1 MTNQL
6 SNNNRIA
13 KNTLLLYLRMFFM
26 MGVSLYTSRL
36 VLNALGVE
44 DYGIY
49 SVVGGFISLFAIISN
64 SLTAAIS
71 RFITYE
77 LGKEQQG
84 RVKEVFSTSVI
95 IQLIIAAIVLL
106 FSEVIGVWFLNTEM
120 TIPTERLNAA
130 NWVFQF
136 SLVVFV
142 VNLISVPY
150 NATIIAHE
158 HMKAFAY
165 IGIIDAL
172 LKLLSAFLIYISP
185 IDQLI
190 FYAALMCVSSLIV
203 RIIYGIYCNK
213 YFVECKFDWMLNK
226 PLLREIFSFAGW
238 NFIGAGSGVLR
249 DQGVNVLLNI
259 FCGPIVNAARGIA
272 MQVNAA
278 VQQFSNSFTTALNPQ
293 ITKSFASGDR
303 TYAFKL
309 VFQGAKYSYYLLY
322 IVSLPIILEVD
333 TILKVWLGFVPD
345 YSNVFVQLSLIYVL
359 SESISFTMV
368 TLMLATGNIR
378 NYQILVGGCQML
390 NFPLSYL
397 LLRNGVSP
405 EYTFIVSIFVAICCL
420 FLRLFMLKRMVALPI
435 GRFFHSVFFKI
446 ILVSLASLPLP
457 LLYTTYIESS
467 VLRVVGTV
475 FLSVCTVF
483 ISVFLLGCSN
493 NEKIFLQNKAS
504 DILKSM
510 FKKIRK

>member
-1 MTNQL
+1 MSSQI

-84 RVKEVFSTSVI
+84 RVKEVFSTSII
-95 IQLIIAAIVLL
+95 IQMIIAAIVLL
-106 FSEVIGVWFLNTEM
+106 FSELIGVWFLNTEM
-120 TIPTERLNAA
+120 TIPVERLNAA

-165 IGIIDAL
+165 IGIVDAL

-185 IDQLI
+185 VDQLI

-203 RIIYGIYCNK
+203 RIIYGIYCNRH
-213 YFVECKFDWMLNK
+213 FAECNFNWMLNK

-405 EYTFIVSIFVAICCL
+405 EYTFIVSIFVAVCCL
-420 FLRLFMLKRMVALPI
+420 FLRLFMLKRMVNLPI
-435 GRFFHSVFFKI
+435 GRFFHNVLFKV
-446 ILVSLASLPLP
+446 ILVSLSSLPVP
-457 LLYTTYIESS
+457 LLFTIYMESS
-467 VLRVVGTV
+467 VSRVVGTV
-475 FLSVCTVF
+475 FLSVCSVF
-483 ISVFLLGCSN
+483 ISVFYLGCSN